1 MKTYRTIR
9 YHLHP
14 QTQAKA
20 HKLHE
25 LAGACRYVWNHFVG
39 VLQDEYKAYGRCDP
53 SWYSLLPRF
62 TNLRKQV
69 PWLQE
74 YSSGLVRLSLKP
86 IETTYRQFWNGQGGL
101 PKFHGRY
108 THTPF
113 IPLDN
118 QRFKLQG
125 DWLHIQKIGQLR
137 LSGNNPYTD
146 GIAKSGT
153 IKYECGKW
161 YAYITYEVQ
170 ITALPASIK
179 PVGMDRNVGQVT
191 RSDGVVHHTP
201 DMDRLEARKRRYQR
215 MMARRQKG
223 SRKQSIK
230 PSNRYLKAKGL
241 AARTHQKIVQKR
253 TNWCHQVSREIA
265 DKYNAVYMEDL
276 NTQGMTTSAKGT
288 AENPGKNVKHKA
300 GLNKAILSSGWYKLE
315 QCLSYKSSVVK
326 VAPQYTSQ
334 TCHECGH
341 VDKKNRKTQ
350 SGFEC
355 VACGHRVNADMNAA
369 LNILAFGNGAAGRGG
384 RRSSGP
390 VKRQTGIGLP
400 ADLGT

>member
-9 YHLHP
+9 YRLHP

-39 VLQDEYKAYGRCDP
+39 VLQDEYKAYGKTK
-53 SWYSLLPRF
+53 SSYYSLCPRF

-69 PWLQE
+69 PWLQA
-74 YSSGLVRLSLKP
+74 YSYLIVRQTLKP
-86 IETTYRQFWNGQGGL
+86 IETSYTQFYKDEGGL

-108 THTPF
+108 THTPS
-113 IPLDN
+113 IPLHAGWI
-118 QRFKLQG
+118 KLQG
-125 DWLHIQKIGQLR
+125 DWLHVQKIGQVKLT
-137 LSGNNPYTD
+137 GNNPYPE
-146 GIAKSGT
+146 GIFKSGT

-161 YAYITYEVQ
+161 YAYMTCEVQ

-179 PVGMDRNVGQVT
+179 PVGMDRNVGQIT
-191 RSDGVVHHTP
+191 LSDGQRYCTP
-201 DMDRLEARKRRYQR
+201 DIAMLEARKRRYQR

-223 SRKQSIK
+223 SRKQGIK
-230 PSNRYLKAKGL
+230 PSNRYLKAKSL
-241 AARTHQKIVQKR
+241 SARTQQKIVQKR

-265 DKYNAVYMEDL
+265 DQYNAVYVEDL
-276 NTQGMTTSAKGT
+276 DTQGMTATAKGD

-341 VDKKNRKTQ
+341 TDKQNRKTQ
-350 SGFEC
+350 STFEC
-355 VACGHRVNADMNAA
+355 VECGHRANADMNAA
-369 LNILAFGNGAAGRGG
+369 LNIMAFGNGAAGRGG

-390 VKRQTGIGLP
+390 VKRQTGIESP
-400 ADLGT
+400 ADLGA

>member
-1 MKTYRTIR
+1 MKTHRTIR
-9 YHLHP
+9 YRLHP
-14 QTQAKA
+14 QTPAKA

-53 SWYSLLPRF
+53 RWFVLNYRF
-62 TNLRKQV
+62 ANLRKQV
-69 PWLQE
+69 PWLKD
-74 YSSGLVRLSLKP
+74 YASNIVRLSLKP
-86 IETTYRQFWNGQGGL
+86 IETAYKQFYKGEGGL
-101 PKFHGRY
+101 PKFHGKH
-108 THTPF
+108 THSSS
-113 IPLDN
+113 IPLGAGL
-118 QRFKLQG
+118 FKMQG
-125 DWLHIQKIGQLR
+125 DYLHIQRIGQVKLTG
-137 LSGNNPYTD
+137 SNPYSD

-161 YAYITYEVQ
+161 HAYIVYEVQ

-179 PVGMDRNVGQVT
+179 PVGIDRNVGQIT
-191 RSDGVVHHTP
+191 LSDGQRYYTP
-201 DMDRLEARKRRYQR
+201 DISRLEARKCRYQR
-215 MMARRQKG
+215 MMARRQCG
-223 SRKQSIK
+223 SRKQDIK
-230 PSNRYLKAKGL
+230 PSNRYLKAKSL
-241 AARTHQKIVQKR
+241 SARTQQKIVQKR

-265 DKYNAVYMEDL
+265 DKYNAVYVEDL

-355 VACGHRVNADMNAA
+355 VACGHRDNADMNAA
-369 LNILAFGNGAAGRGG
+369 LNIMAFGNGAAGRGG

-390 VKRQTGIGLP
+390 VKRQTDRLN
-400 ADLGT
+400 DHVN